1 MGTSSVSLYETEL
14 AARELG
20 SRAYPVLAAGQ
31 TMAQVVQ
38 SIQRLS
44 TLVGQISTASQE
56 QANGVT
62 QVGEAV
68 TALDQVTQQNA
79 ALVEQMA
86 AAADGLSSQAQG
98 LVQAVAVFR
107 AGDGGAC
114 QHRNEV
120 LELTY

>member
-1 MGTSSVSLYETEL
+1 
-14 AARELG
+14 
-20 SRAYPVLAAGQ
+20 
-31 TMAQVVQ
+31 MADVVA
-38 SIQRLS
+38 SMQRLNA
-44 TLVGQISTASQE
+44 LVGQISTASQE
-56 QANGVT
+56 QANGVA

-68 TALDQVTQQNA
+68 TSLDQVTQQNA

-107 AGDGGAC
+107 AGASES
-114 QHRNEV
+114 HAPRSEL

>member
-1 MGTSSVSLYETEL
+1 MTGRSGEAAKQIRGLIEASNARVSAGNQQAE
-14 AARELG
+14 
-20 SRAYPVLAAGQ
+20 AAGR
-31 TMAQVVQ
+31 TMADVVA
-38 SIQRLS
+38 SMQRLN

-56 QANGVT
+56 QANG
-62 QVGEAV
+62 EAV
-68 TALDQVTQQNA
+68 TSLDQVTQQNA

-107 AGDGGAC
+107 AGASES
-114 QHRNEV
+114 HAPRSEL